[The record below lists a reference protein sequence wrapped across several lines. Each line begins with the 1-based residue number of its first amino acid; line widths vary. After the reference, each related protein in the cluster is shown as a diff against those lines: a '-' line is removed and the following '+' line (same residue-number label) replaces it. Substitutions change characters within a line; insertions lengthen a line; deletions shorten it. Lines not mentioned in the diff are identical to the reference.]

1 MPETELVGSLFDLPI
16 EIFSL
21 AVEPEARVAA
31 QEGADGALEALIEHR
46 AENTNVLDESARRCV
61 KILCC

>member
-16 EIFSL
+16 EIFDL

-31 QEGADGALEALIEHR
+31 QEGMDGSLEALFEHR
-46 AENTNVLDESARRCV
+46 AEYKNVLDESGRRCV
-61 KILCC
+61 N